1 MVGLTQLNGATAG
14 VNESKASLF
23 ASRGFLTLNLTY
35 LPPVDAG
42 IPEYFELHQFEEILD
57 SFCNYPN
64 VVPGSI
70 GLHAICFGSWI
81 GLLLTCFRCDVVNVA
96 AVSPMSFAHHISFKC
111 HGKVSEKFP
120 IDLSKLIHTKDGIVV
135 RDAYSTETEYN
146 GSHSTFS
153 AITPSEQ
160 INCAVLLICGT
171 DDQYLN
177 VEFNARQ
184 IYGRMNKVG
193 KGQLCNILRYPGA
206 GHVIEPPYTPLCYS
220 QFEPLSRDAY
230 HNPHIVWGGESKA
243 HAQAQE
249 DSWSNI
255 LAFLRKNIAQRINRS
270 IFVLLIKKNDG
281 SYHKD

>member
-1 MVGLTQLNGATAG
+1 MLGLIELKGATAS

-42 IPEYFELHQFEEILD
+42 IPEYFELDQFEEILD
-57 SFCNYPN
+57 WFCNYPD
-64 VVPGSI
+64 VVPGGV
-70 GLHAICFGSWI
+70 GLHAICIGSWI
-81 GLLLTCFRCDVVNVA
+81 ALLLASFRSDAVNAVV
-96 AVSPMSFAHHISFKC
+96 AVSPISFAHLFSFKYQ
-111 HGKVSEKFP
+111 GKMSEKRP
-120 IDLSKLIHTKDGIVV
+120 ADNSKLIHTKDGVVV
-135 RDAYSTETEYN
+135 RDAHSTETEDN
-146 GSHSTFS
+146 GSASTFS

-160 INCAVLLICGT
+160 INCPVLLICGI

-184 IYGRMNKVG
+184 IYDRMKKVG
-193 KGQLCNILRYPGA
+193 KGHLCNILSYPGA

-220 QFEPLSRDAY
+220 QFEPVVRDS
-230 HNPHIVWGGESKA
+230 HGNRHVVWGGESKA

-255 LAFLRKNIAQRINRS
+255 LAFLRKNISQTS
-270 IFVLLIKKNDG
+270 
-281 SYHKD
+281 